1 MAIKD
6 SFFIVNN
13 KQESFVNTHTEIGNR
28 YSNLNLNQKHKLS
41 RLSSNHSQSKQ
52 YKNNLNDSKV
62 SVNYKV
68 KEKPKSWNK
77 SPMTNLHSKAST
89 FFTLNDDD
97 EKAPKEQWKKDSSKT
112 TNKSTL
118 FLHIAAVYEK
128 TFETHESETFDDKN
142 IGDLKKEKFDSIKD
156 TNFNA
161 LSTFV
166 IQLPPEPRFIP
177 GVKDRKFTH
186 SRFYDRLRYIV
197 RLPLANSFTR
207 GITVV
212 CLLIATTNALAYVWK
227 GPGHPLNRYRWNQ
240 MKARG
245 ELTPEM
251 LEKEKLLSD
260 YVVDNW
266 VNPREPLKGVRP
278 VM

>member
-1 MAIKD
+1 
-6 SFFIVNN
+6 
-13 KQESFVNTHTEIGNR
+13 
-28 YSNLNLNQKHKLS
+28 
-41 RLSSNHSQSKQ
+41 
-52 YKNNLNDSKV
+52 
-62 SVNYKV
+62 
-68 KEKPKSWNK
+68 
-77 SPMTNLHSKAST
+77 MTNLHSKAST
-89 FFTLNDDD
+89 FFTLND
-97 EKAPKEQWKKDSSKT
+97 EVPKEQWKKDSSNT

-118 FLHIAAVYEK
+118 SLHIAIYGK

-142 IGDLKKEKFDSIKD
+142 IGDLKKKKFDSIKD

-161 LSTFV
+161 TSTFV
-166 IQLPPEPRFIP
+166 IQNPFEFPRQQNGKLPEPELSQFKASQRLFNPNEALKENSDPNVAESKIPPEPRFIP
-177 GVKDRKFTH
+177 GVKEKKFTH

-212 CLLIATTNALAYVWK
+212 CLLIATTNAIAYIWK
-227 GPGHPLNRYRWNQ
+227 GPGHPLNRYRWNL

-251 LEKEKLLSD
+251 LEKERLLSD
-260 YVVDNW
+260 YVVDHW
-266 VNPREPLKGVRP
+266 VNPREPLQGARP